1 MEAKMNPVAAAS
13 LAVAATAGMPDKPE
27 EPLQANPLVLA
38 IARVAHEVNMA
49 YCEGLGD
56 KTQTTW
62 EQALRWQQESAI
74 EGVKLHLENPHAGA
88 AASHESWMKHKLKD
102 GWTYGRVKDPIKK
115 EHPCLVPF
123 CDLPQEQKLKDFIF
137 RGVVRAIA
145 REQSRV

>member
-1 MEAKMNPVAAAS
+1 MEATLKPVAAAS
-13 LAVAATAGMPDKPE
+13 LATAVGEPPKPLE
-27 EPLQANPLVLA
+27 ADPLVLA

-62 EQALRWQQESAI
+62 EQAPRWQQESAI

-123 CDLPQEQKLKDFIF
+123 CDLSQEQKLKDFIF

>member
-1 MEAKMNPVAAAS
+1 MANTKLNPIANAAN
-13 LAVAATAGMPDKPE
+13 AVALSHQVPD
-27 EPLQANPLVLA
+27 EPIEADPLVLA

-62 EQALRWQQESAI
+62 EKAPRWQQESAVL
-74 EGVKLHLENPHAGA
+74 GVKLHLENPDAGA
-88 AASHESWMKHKLKD
+88 AASHEAWAKHKLAE

-123 CDLPQEQKLKDFIF
+123 TDLPQEQKLKDFIF

-145 REQSRV
+145 REQART

>member
-1 MEAKMNPVAAAS
+1 MANTKLNPIANAAS
-13 LAVAATAGMPDKPE
+13 AVALAAQVPD
-27 EPLQANPLVLA
+27 EPIQADPLVLA
-38 IARVAHEVNMA
+38 IARVAHEVNAA

-62 EQALRWQQESAI
+62 EKAPRADQEAI
-74 EGVKLHLENPHAGA
+74 VQGVKLHLENPDAGVA
-88 AASHESWMKHKLKD
+88 VSHEMLMKQMLSE

-123 CDLPQEQKLKDFIF
+123 TDLPQEQKLKDFIF

-145 REQSRV
+145 REQART